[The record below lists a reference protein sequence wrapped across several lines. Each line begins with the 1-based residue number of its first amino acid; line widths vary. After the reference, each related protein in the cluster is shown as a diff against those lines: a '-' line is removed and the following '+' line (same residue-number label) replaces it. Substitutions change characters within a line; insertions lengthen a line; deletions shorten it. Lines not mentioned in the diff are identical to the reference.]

1 MSLKFAILGLV
12 EQQGPM
18 SGYDIKRTIERSIF
32 YIWNVT
38 GAQIY
43 NALKDMREKGLLS
56 AETVAQDGRPD
67 KRLHEITEAGRAALV
82 EEADAPIRDEALRDK
97 VLLRVFFGNQAD
109 PEAMAREIEAY
120 MARIA
125 QEIDYL
131 ENVERRVLANPGSQ
145 HAARHFQL
153 LSLRLKV
160 AQLRAWKKSFA
171 EPATTSP
178 TPFHLKP
185 IRQKLPTPAETNQQA
200 GPYAEE

>member
-12 EQQGPM
+12 EQQGPL
-18 SGYDIKRTIERSIF
+18 SGYDIKGTIERSIF

-43 NALKDMREKGLLS
+43 NALRDMREKGLLT
-56 AETVAQDGRPD
+56 AQTVAQEGRPD
-67 KRLHEITEAGRAALV
+67 KRMHEITDAGRAALA

-120 MARIA
+120 MARIV

-160 AQLRAWKKSFA
+160 AQLRGMEEEFRRAGYDQPDAVSPDPETQKTA
-171 EPATTSP
+171 E
-178 TPFHLKP
+178 
-185 IRQKLPTPAETNQQA
+185 A
-200 GPYAEE
+200 G

>member
-18 SGYDIKRTIERSIF
+18 SGYDIKQTIERSIF

-43 NALKDMREKGLLS
+43 NALRDMREKGLLS

-67 KRLHEITEAGRAALV
+67 KRMHQITDDGRAALV
-82 EEADAPIRDEALRDK
+82 GEADAPIRDEALRDK

-120 MARIA
+120 MARIH

-131 ENVERRVLANPGSQ
+131 ESVERRVLANPGSQ

-160 AQLRAWKKSFA
+160 AQLRGMEEEFRRAGYDL
-171 EPATTSP
+171 PAADPDQS
-178 TPFHLKP
+178 
-185 IRQKLPTPAETNQQA
+185 ESTNIAKA
-200 GPYAEE
+200 G